1 MFARNRNSARWAH
14 LAPKTT
20 KCGIRNAA
28 HLMPCESRTHS
39 PPPFAIDL
47 PGRGLSFGSPDNS
60 GGPQLDACSH
70 LVDAPTLTR
79 AEVA

>member
-1 MFARNRNSARWAH
+1 
-14 LAPKTT
+14 
-20 KCGIRNAA
+20 
-28 HLMPCESRTHS
+28 MPCESRTHS